1 MNIERDTVADSYLDI
16 ALDGVQLIE
25 ASAGTGKTFTLATLV
40 TRLVV
45 ERGFTLGQILA
56 VTFTDAATQELRAR
70 LRKRLALAADLAQG
84 LLVGP
89 APTASEDPETA
100 LTLCIL
106 QRQLAHEDAARLH
119 ARLRRAENEIDLAAV
134 FTIHGFCAR
143 VLSEYALQTGQ
154 AFDPPE
160 MIGSERELHD
170 ELAADLW
177 RAHGADADDAELLQV
192 LWSSP
197 EALAKDLD
205 KLLRIPT
212 VLPERPEDT
221 PDPAPVLQEAFD
233 ALGHA
238 LAQHGADARA
248 KIANA
253 FTARHFDGRK
263 ARAASFEQ
271 AWASLDRGVAD
282 RCLSCNDAH
291 LDKLTPGRLQGF
303 AKTGFED
310 RVPTSPLF
318 EALGDWFAA
327 DRRRTQWLAEQA
339 LILLYRI
346 RDDARQRLAQLK
358 QTRRLQTYDD
368 LIDDVAD
375 ALQGPHGAVLARNL
389 RSQYAIALVDEF
401 QDTDARQWSIFRRV
415 FGNAED
421 ATSDDTT
428 PPALFL
434 IGDPKQAIYGFR
446 GGDVHTYLLA
456 KKEAIAAP
464 PLVHNFRSRP
474 GVLRA
479 IEALY
484 AQAGE
489 HAFVDA
495 AIRFHE
501 VFPGAGNADADY
513 QRGGATAPALT
524 VRVLRS
530 GERDDKGRPAA
541 WSAPASRRH
550 ATDACVAEIHA
561 LLSEARNG
569 HATIHGEPV
578 QPGDIAVL
586 VRSHAEATRMQ
597 LALSAAGIA
606 AVAAGKQSLFE
617 TEQAEELLAV
627 FEALLQPAD
636 ESRLRAAL
644 ATVLLGV
651 DAAGIARLD
660 HDDAWRSETQLLAL
674 AWRERWQRHGPL
686 ALVSDLCATNAERL
700 LALDDGERR
709 LTNTLQLGELLQEA
723 DARALGLHGL
733 VDWLRTHIADA
744 DSNDEQQLLRL
755 ESDAL
760 RVQILT
766 LHKAKGLEFPL
777 VFLPFAGVGRKGD
790 KPERHCQVPT
800 EIGRV
805 LHWKLGKDDD
815 SQAWQDAVAAWQRE
829 QHAEDARLL
838 YVGLTRA
845 EQALWLATGDLYQ
858 AEATAMAPMLAGLE
872 ALRGQAD
879 IVIDENPPAGLPSPL
894 LPESNAT
901 VPPPRQSQRSVPR
914 DWWVYSFTQLSK
926 AEAGEQGSIAAVATT
941 TERGAEDEP
950 DSTAIDDLET
960 AVAFD
965 PRFSGSRFGNV
976 LHDALEHVD
985 FSAWRDWR
993 EAPAPEG
1000 QETALREALRGGGY
1014 ADADLDDGVAE
1025 LTLLIGHTL
1034 TVALPEGGTLSD
1046 LPAEARRAELEFH
1059 FSLKPTSVDSLLAM
1073 LHAHGVLPERHAFGL
1088 RRQLEGLMTGKIDLT
1103 YLRDGRWYLLDYKSN
1118 RLPAYDTASLQQA
1131 MAHSEYDLQAL
1142 IYTLALHRWLRF
1154 RLGDGYD
1161 YARNFGGIRYLFCRG
1176 LDAAR
1181 TDSPGI
1187 HAQCF
1192 APELVHALDALFGH
1206 VEQGAAA

>member
-1 MNIERDTVADSYLDI
+1 MNIERDSAADSYLDI
-16 ALDGVQLIE
+16 DLDGVRLIE

-40 TRLVV
+40 TRMVV

-56 VTFTDAATQELRAR
+56 VTFTEAATQELRAR
-70 LRKRLALAADLAQG
+70 LRKRLALAADLAQALLSG
-84 LLVGP
+84 LEP
-89 APTASEDPETA
+89 AASEDPETA
-100 LTLCIL
+100 LTLRIL
-106 QRQLAHEDAARLH
+106 QRQLAQEDAARLH
-119 ARLRRAENEIDLAAV
+119 ARLRRAENEIDLASV

-160 MIGSERELHD
+160 MIGSERELHE

-177 RAHGADADDAELLQV
+177 RAHGADAGDAELLQV
-192 LWSSP
+192 LWTSP
-197 EALAKDLD
+197 EALATDLGS
-205 KLLRIPT
+205 LLRIST
-212 VLPERPEDT
+212 LLPQRPDDA
-221 PDPAPVLQEAFD
+221 PDPASALQNAFNALRD
-233 ALGHA
+233 AYA
-238 LAQHGADARA
+238 IHGAEARA
-248 KIANA
+248 KIATA
-253 FTARHFDGRK
+253 FAAKHFDGRK
-263 ARAASFEQ
+263 ARATSFEQ
-271 AWASLDRGVAD
+271 AWASLDRGVAGL
-282 RCLSCNDAH
+282 CLSCDDAH
-291 LDKLTPGRLQGF
+291 LDKLTPERLQGF

-318 EALGDWFAA
+318 DALADWFAA

-346 RDDARQRLAQLK
+346 RDDARQRLALLK

-368 LIDDVAD
+368 LIDDVAN
-375 ALQGPHGAVLARNL
+375 ALEGAQGAALARNL

-401 QDTDARQWSIFRRV
+401 QDTDARQWSIFRRA
-415 FGNAED
+415 FGNAGD
-421 ATSDDTT
+421 ATTDVAA

-446 GGDVHTYLLA
+446 GGDVHTYLA
-456 KKEAIAAP
+456 AGREAIAAP
-464 PLVHNFRSRP
+464 PLAHNFRSRP

-489 HAFVDA
+489 QAFVDQD
-495 AIRFHE
+495 ISFHP
-501 VFPGAGNADADY
+501 VLPGAGNADADY
-513 QRGGATAPALT
+513 LRGGTVAPALT
-524 VRVLRS
+524 VRVLVS
-530 GERDDKGRPAA
+530 GQRDDKGRPVT
-541 WSAPASRRH
+541 WSAPESRRH

-561 LLSEARNG
+561 VLSAARSDK
-569 HATIHGEPV
+569 AMIHGEPV
-578 QPGDIAVL
+578 RPGDIAVL

-597 LALSAAGIA
+597 LALSTAGIP

-636 ESRLRAAL
+636 EGRLRAAL
-644 ATVLLGV
+644 ATALLGV

-660 HDDAWRSETQLLAL
+660 HDDAWRSEQQLLAL
-674 AWRERWQRHGPL
+674 GWRERWQRHGPL
-686 ALVSDLCATNAERL
+686 ALVSDLCAANAKRL
-700 LALDDGERR
+700 LTLDDGERR

-723 DARALGLHGL
+723 DARALGMHGL

-755 ESDAL
+755 ESDAR

-777 VFLPFAGVGRKGD
+777 VFLPYIGVGRKED
-790 KPERHCQVPT
+790 KPARHCQVPT
-800 EIGRV
+800 AAGRV

-815 SQAWQDAVAAWQRE
+815 SQRWQEAVAAWQHE
-829 QHAEDARLL
+829 QRAEDARLL

-858 AEATAMAPMLAGLE
+858 AEVTALAPMLAGLDT
-872 ALRGQAD
+872 LRELAD
-879 IVIDENPPAGLPSPL
+879 IVIDENPPASLPSPL
-894 LPESNAT
+894 SPESSVV
-901 VPPPRQSQRSVPR
+901 VPPPRQSHRSVPR

-926 AEAGEQGSIAAVATT
+926 AEAGEQESSATTAVT

-950 DSTAIDDLET
+950 DSVATDDFEMP
-960 AVAFD
+960 VAFD
-965 PRFSGSRFGNV
+965 ARFSGSRFGNV

-993 EAPAPEG
+993 EAQAPEG
-1000 QETALREALRGGGY
+1000 QELALREALRGGGY

-1025 LTLLIGHTL
+1025 LTVLIGRTL
-1034 TVALPEGGTLSD
+1034 TVALPEGGALSD
-1046 LPAEARRAELEFH
+1046 LPADARRAELEFH
-1059 FSLKPTSVDSLLAM
+1059 FSLKPASVDTLLAT
-1073 LHAHGVLPERHAFGL
+1073 LHAHGVLPERRAFGL

-1118 RLPAYDTASLQQA
+1118 RLPAYDAASLQQA

-1154 RLGDGYD
+1154 RLGDRYD
-1161 YARNFGGIRYLFCRG
+1161 YARDFGGTRYLFCRG
-1176 LDAAR
+1176 LDPQAGTA
-1181 TDSPGI
+1181 DGLHAWKPGVALI
-1187 HAQCF
+1187 D
-1192 APELVHALDALFGH
+1192 ALDTLFAGG
-1206 VEQGAAA
+1206 GA